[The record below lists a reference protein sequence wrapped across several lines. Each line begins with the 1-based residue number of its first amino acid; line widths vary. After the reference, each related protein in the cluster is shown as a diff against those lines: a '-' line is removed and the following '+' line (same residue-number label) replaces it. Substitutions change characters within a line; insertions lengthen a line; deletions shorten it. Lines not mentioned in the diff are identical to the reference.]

1 VNPRL
6 LSPIK
11 QSDKSYG
18 QAKGTPS
25 MRTKRI
31 FAALLVL
38 PLIATA
44 TVAQARAR
52 GAPDAAAWG
61 SGGRQVEAPPWSF
74 ACMKDT
80 GPTQCGEPMWVYGN

>member
-1 VNPRL
+1 
-6 LSPIK
+6 
-11 QSDKSYG
+11 
-18 QAKGTPS
+18 

-44 TVAQARAR
+44 SAAQARSRVAR
-52 GAPDAAAWG
+52 DTATWG

-74 ACMKDT
+74 ACIKDT
-80 GPTQCGEPMWVYGN
+80 GPTQCGEPMWVYGHID

>member
-1 VNPRL
+1 L

-11 QSDKSYG
+11 QSDKSYD
-18 QAKGTPS
+18 QTKGTPS

-44 TVAQARAR
+44 TVAQARPRA
-52 GAPDAAAWG
+52 APDAAAWG

>member
-1 VNPRL
+1 L
-6 LSPIK
+6 LPPIK
-11 QSDKSYG
+11 QLDKSSD
-18 QAKGTPS
+18 QTKGTPS

-44 TVAQARAR
+44 TVAQARPR